1 VLPWYYDLSPSRP
14 TTREPGKTLSLGYI
28 GRISEDKGVRRIFE
42 ALLDAG
48 ITNPIHL
55 VIAGAISGEYAT
67 RLFSKYTDHVGKH
80 SVEWM
85 GWIAHR
91 EIHRFYQKV
100 DAVLIPS
107 EWIENGPLTLIES
120 AAFKRPVIITDIPT
134 IRSIVQ
140 EGHTGYLARFGSTES
155 LSNAIK
161 RASEYPETLIEMGRN
176 MPPVASSI
184 AYASALERIYET
196 VADKMR
202 WSDEQNKMV
211 HGT

>member
-1 VLPWYYDLSPSRP
+1 VPESLIHVQPWYYDLPPSEP
-14 TTREPGKTLSLGYI
+14 SIREHRNTLSFGYI

-42 ALLDAG
+42 ALLDER

-67 RLFSKYTDHVGKH
+67 RLFSRYTAHVGKH

-91 EIHRFYQKV
+91 DIHTFYQKV

-107 EWIENGPLTLIES
+107 EWIENGPLTLIEA

-134 IRSIVQ
+134 VRSIVQ
-140 EGHTGYLARFGSTES
+140 EGYTGYLARFGSTES

-161 RASEYPETLIEMGRN
+161 RASENPETLMEMGRN
-176 MPPVASSI
+176 MPPVTSSI
-184 AYASALERIYET
+184 AYASALTRIYDT
-196 VADKMR
+196 V
-202 WSDEQNKMV
+202 EP
-211 HGT
+211 